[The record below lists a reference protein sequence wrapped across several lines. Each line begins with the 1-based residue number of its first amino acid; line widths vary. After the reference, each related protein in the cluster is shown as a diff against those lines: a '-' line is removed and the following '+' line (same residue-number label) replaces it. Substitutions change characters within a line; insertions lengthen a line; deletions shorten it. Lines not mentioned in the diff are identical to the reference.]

1 MRASFYVVVCTAW
14 AQMMLAD
21 VKADKKWPTEVGHL
35 RGGKLRYPACAPG
48 SG

>member
-1 MRASFYVVVCTAW
+1 MRASFYVVVW

-35 RGGKLRYPACAPG
+35 RGGKLIYPAYAPG
-48 SG
+48 SGR